1 MERAIDIL
9 GQLHDASLLAVR
21 FDPAAQECEIE
32 LVGGPA
38 YPGHFALRF
47 TCVSA
52 LRATSAHA
60 WGPSNAILEARV
72 DDHGE
77 VMFVMQSGD
86 TVAVTSPGGAFTLAP
101 PAGTSC
107 TSRAR

>member
-21 FDPAAQECEIE
+21 FEPATQECVLE

-47 TCVSA
+47 MGVSA

-60 WGPSNAILEARV
+60 WGRSNAILEARIE
-72 DDHGE
+72 DHGE
-77 VMFVMQSGD
+77 VVFVMQSGD
-86 TVAVTSPGGAFTLAP
+86 TVAVTSPGGAFTLAA
-101 PAGTSC
+101 PAGKGQ
-107 TSRAR
+107 R